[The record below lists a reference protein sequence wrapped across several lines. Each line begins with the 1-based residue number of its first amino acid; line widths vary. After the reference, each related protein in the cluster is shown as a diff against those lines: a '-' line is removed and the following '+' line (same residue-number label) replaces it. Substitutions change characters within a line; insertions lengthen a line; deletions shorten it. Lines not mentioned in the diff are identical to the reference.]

1 MIFLLLLPTLGTYHF
16 ENIFV
21 KKACELTEYQ
31 GDALS
36 VVCAYHDQ
44 AEPLL
49 STHGL
54 PDEAFIRGK
63 APMTKAEIRM
73 VSLGKLK
80 LKKDSVCYD
89 VGAGTG
95 SVSVEMALRAYEGSV
110 YAVEKK
116 EDALGLLQEN
126 RQKFALDHME
136 IVAGTAP
143 EALEELPAPTHA
155 FIGGSSGNLKEIVRL
170 LLKKNPQVRMVINC
184 ITLETV
190 GEAMECI
197 RELEGEDASVSWETE
212 VVQLAVSRSKSV
224 GRYHMMMGEN
234 PIYVITIQAHK

>member
-1 MIFLLLLPTLGTYHF
+1 M
-16 ENIFV
+16 
-21 KKACELTEYQ
+21 
-31 GDALS
+31 
-36 VVCAYHDQ
+36 
-44 AEPLL
+44 L

-54 PDEAFIRGK
+54 ADETFIRGK

-95 SVSVEMALRAYEGSV
+95 SVSVEMALKAYEGRV

-197 RELEGEDASVSWETE
+197 RELEGKDASVSWETE